1 MELEKETIMDIKDF
15 DKKVCEEIKYEK
27 TVAGCIIAEGEQIDK
42 IHHYMTMKHVKQEEL
57 RARESR
63 LAKVYKER
71 YHYYKTEYDHTLTI
85 GEMKDYVAGDDAYRR
100 ANKAVNLKKLE
111 IEVIEDAIAGYKDR
125 GWKVKNL
132 ISLMQMNMEYGIY
145 D

>member
-1 MELEKETIMDIKDF
+1 MAIDGMTIEEF
-15 DKKVCEEIKYEK
+15 DKKVCEEIMYDK

-42 IHHYMTMKHVKQEEL
+42 IQGFMSLKHIAQEEL

-71 YHYYKTEYDHTLTI
+71 YNHYKFERDYTLTA
-85 GEMKDYVAGDDAYRR
+85 EECKKYVSGDDAYRR
-100 ANKAVNLKKLE
+100 ANKACNLKKQELE
-111 IEVIEDAIAGYKDR
+111 AIEDAIAGYKDR

-132 ISLMQMNMEYGIY
+132 IELMKMNMEYGIY
-145 D
+145 

>member
-1 MELEKETIMDIKDF
+1 MEKRTGMNIKDF

-42 IHHYMTMKHVKQEEL
+42 IHYYMTMKHEKQEEL

-63 LAKVYKER
+63 LAKIYKER
-71 YHYYKTEYDHTLTI
+71 YHHYKFDQDYTLTT
-85 GEMKDYVAGDDAYRR
+85 EEAKRYVMGDDIYRR

-111 IEVIEDAIAGYKDR
+111 IEAVEDAIAGYKDR
-125 GWKVKNL
+125 GWKCKNL
-132 ISLMQMNMEYGIY
+132 IELMKMNMEYGIY